1 MQIKYES
8 KTVRKREKN
17 HRLKLVQHVPKN
29 LKEKK
34 RSESNATLCESKK
47 RNKNCFLGFF
57 ISQSFIINTCNN
69 KEQEPDTHERARGK
83 EREYNHVVLVQ
94 QITKQT
100 SSGFLAL
107 FKAVNMHTHTRA

>member
-1 MQIKYES
+1 M
-8 KTVRKREKN
+8 
-17 HRLKLVQHVPKN
+17 
-29 LKEKK
+29 
-34 RSESNATLCESKK
+34 SESNATLCESKK

-69 KEQEPDTHERARGK
+69 KEQETGTHERAREK
-83 EREYNHVVLVQ
+83 ERERDVEYNNVVLVQ

-107 FKAVNMHTHTRA
+107 FKAVNIHTHTRMKHIREMSRVCMFVCV